1 MISIG
6 CSGFAVPASKYLKEF
21 QMVEISE
28 TALGIP
34 GPALLRRWVR
44 EAPPGFIFTT
54 VAPKDWVLEGF
65 VASPNAE
72 ALWQAFLPVARD
84 LKSEHIVLVS
94 PADSPLSKM
103 SKSLAS
109 HALEAVC
116 KIVDRPVVWEPP
128 LSWPLKESESVAKSL
143 PVVVARD
150 PTLHPPVQKHAI
162 AYYRLGGPAGYKS
175 RYEDASIEA
184 AAKTL
189 RETTAAKTFMIFA
202 NVDMYSDAK
211 RLRNA

>member
-28 TALGIP
+28 TAIGVP
-34 GPALLRRWVR
+34 GPALLRRWIR

-65 VASPNAE
+65 EPSPTAGG
-72 ALWQAFLPVARD
+72 LWESFLSVARE
-84 LKSEHIVLVS
+84 LHSEQIVLLS
-94 PADSPLSKM
+94 PPETPLSKK
-103 SKSLAS
+103 SISLAT
-109 HALEAVC
+109 HALEAVL

-128 LSWPLKESESVAKSL
+128 PSFPLKDAEALAKPL
-143 PVVVARD
+143 GIVVARD
-150 PTLHPPVQKHAI
+150 PTQHPPVPKKQL

-175 RYEDASIEA
+175 RYEDASIEK

-189 RETTAAKTFMIFA
+189 RETTADKTFLVFA

-211 RLRNA
+211 RLRSL